1 MRESRIEQARRRAAG
16 AKRVVLASAVAGFL
30 GLVVVVRAGH
40 PGHAATTS
48 GSTGTSGASRSSTQ
62 SSSDDDNFDFG
73 SSSVTPSSSPLQI
86 QTSVS

>member
-62 SSSDDDNFDFG
+62 SDDDDNFEFG
-73 SSSVTPSSSPLQI
+73 SSSVTPSTSAPQT